1 MKRSSTFEVFHSAG
15 DDSNKEGKRPRRSQD
30 GDRNRPRRSQDGDGN
45 PPDGGDNP
53 PDGDDIPGAGPIW
66 ELHTSSDVAGV
77 QCVHALTPGSASLC
91 LPGCPASAAVVCPHN
106 VEVVEVGPGFSQQL
120 HSTFGR
126 VPCAVAAQGHLLDTS
141 GRPGEIELHVTL
153 TPTQPWVSTLS
164 IAWQRPGDAEW
175 YAQPRRAQPTRLTTT
190 VAMNA
195 ALAAAWMGADSI
207 PHQDAEDF

>member
-77 QCVHALTPGSASLC
+77 QCVHALTANPRQRQPVSARVSCISCHC
-91 LPGCPASAAVVCPHN
+91 LPSQRGGGGGRTGLLPAGAFNLRLRPV
-106 VEVVEVGPGFSQQL
+106 
-120 HSTFGR
+120 R
-126 VPCAVAAQGHLLDTS
+126 S
-141 GRPGEIELHVTL
+141 GRAGPFAGY
-153 TPTQPWVSTLS
+153 Q
-164 IAWQRPGDAEW
+164 
-175 YAQPRRAQPTRLTTT
+175 
-190 VAMNA
+190 
-195 ALAAAWMGADSI
+195 
-207 PHQDAEDF
+207 